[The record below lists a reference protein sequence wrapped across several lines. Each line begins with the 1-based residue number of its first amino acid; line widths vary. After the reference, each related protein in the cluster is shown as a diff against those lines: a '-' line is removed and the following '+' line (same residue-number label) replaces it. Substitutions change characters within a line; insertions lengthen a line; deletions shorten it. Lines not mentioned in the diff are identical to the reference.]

1 MSPKQWL
8 ALLTFYLSYL
18 FFGATV
24 FYYLEQELETER
36 RAVALM
42 ERIEI
47 NGEFLYSGQNKQ
59 SYYILRDLM

>member
-47 NGEFLYSGQNKQ
+47 NGEFLYSGSK
-59 SYYILRDLM
+59 